1 MKRKQN
7 LSYYYG
13 KEADQF
19 SFYKIP
25 VLLFKDDRF
34 KGISS
39 DAKLLYSLLLARM
52 SLSVKNGWI
61 DDENRV
67 YIYFTAKE
75 VMEELNVG
83 SEKCTRIFAELD
95 SEKGCGL
102 IIRKRQGQGKPD
114 MLYVMNFISSA
125 PSDSDDEEQCDND
138 EVTSEDVK
146 TESPEIRKSN
156 FKTSE
161 NRISRSSKIES
172 LEIRKS
178 NSKYNDFNYIDNRYI
193 DYNPISSHQNTDI
206 SNQGTVI
213 DEIEKRNE
221 YRDLISDNIEYN
233 FIIKSYGQDSAD
245 EILEIMLDAVCSKK
259 EYLWISEEEIPQ
271 EVVKSRLLKL
281 NYNHIEYVLDCMQKT
296 TTKIR
301 NIKNYI
307 LTSLYNSFSTMG
319 HYYSAEVNHDLHD
332 KN

>member
-34 KGISS
+34 KVISS

-161 NRISRSSKIES
+161 NRTLNIMI
-172 LEIRKS
+172 
-178 NSKYNDFNYIDNRYI
+178 
-193 DYNPISSHQNTDI
+193 
-206 SNQGTVI
+206 
-213 DEIEKRNE
+213 
-221 YRDLISDNIEYN
+221 LII
-233 FIIKSYGQDSAD
+233 
-245 EILEIMLDAVCSKK
+245 
-259 EYLWISEEEIPQ
+259 
-271 EVVKSRLLKL
+271 
-281 NYNHIEYVLDCMQKT
+281 
-296 TTKIR
+296 
-301 NIKNYI
+301 
-307 LTSLYNSFSTMG
+307 
-319 HYYSAEVNHDLHD
+319 
-332 KN
+332 